1 MLRLSRPS
9 AGPSPGACRP
19 APLLQPALPAQP
31 HLCPHRW
38 ATWASSSCCCSSS
51 TPPWGW
57 SSSGSWV
64 SDSPPPSRL
73 GVGWSPSG
81 AGPWVVGGLRPLPT
95 SRLLHWVFVLGK
107 CPQQAMGDGAA
118 LSHPRPIPMSRNFWE
133 MLAWVCVHTPGLC
146 QGPWLGAPQVSDL
159 LGCPP
164 GPMSQCL
171 PWAGTSPVSRTAGHK
186 PRTTQGRL
194 QKAGPLGGQP
204 SPPPLT
210 PVHGWG
216 RGRAHLS
223 LSPSLCATSLSL
235 SFSIHG

>member
-1 MLRLSRPS
+1 MGGSQPS
-9 AGPSPGACRP
+9 VPHPNEQE
-19 APLLQPALPAQP
+19 LLGDASLG
-31 HLCPHRW
+31 LC
-38 ATWASSSCCCSSS
+38 A
-51 TPPWGW
+51 
-57 SSSGSWV
+57 
-64 SDSPPPSRL
+64 
-73 GVGWSPSG
+73 
-81 AGPWVVGGLRPLPT
+81 
-95 SRLLHWVFVLGK
+95 
-107 CPQQAMGDGAA
+107 
-118 LSHPRPIPMSRNFWE
+118 HPRPMPGTLSWSPPGVRPP
-133 MLAWVCVHTPGLC
+133 WV
-146 QGPWLGAPQVSDL
+146 
-159 LGCPP
+159 PP

-216 RGRAHLS
+216 RGQAHLS